1 MLVLSPDQIGRELDM
16 RRTNVAREF
25 TRLQQESRRAVEILG
40 QVMAELGSE
49 RIERRRP
56 ARFARRVQRLPVITY
71 SRKT

>member
-1 MLVLSPDQIGRELDM
+1 MLVLSPDQIGRELEM

-40 QVMAELGSE
+40 QVMAELDSE
-49 RIERRRP
+49 RIARRRP
-56 ARFARRVQRLPVITY
+56 SRFARSVQRLPVITY